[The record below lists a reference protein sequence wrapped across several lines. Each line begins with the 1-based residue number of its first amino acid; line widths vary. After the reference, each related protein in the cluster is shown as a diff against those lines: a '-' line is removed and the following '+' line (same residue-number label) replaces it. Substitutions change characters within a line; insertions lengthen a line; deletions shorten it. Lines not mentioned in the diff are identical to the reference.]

1 MSKPKSYR
9 LEEISGNQF
18 SSLTGAQQAAAGMLA
33 DMLTDTVREM
43 FHSGVL
49 TVENGLIVPN
59 RNHPKE

>member
-18 SSLTGAQQAAAGMLA
+18 SSLTGAQQAASGMLA

-59 RNHPKE
+59 RNHQKE